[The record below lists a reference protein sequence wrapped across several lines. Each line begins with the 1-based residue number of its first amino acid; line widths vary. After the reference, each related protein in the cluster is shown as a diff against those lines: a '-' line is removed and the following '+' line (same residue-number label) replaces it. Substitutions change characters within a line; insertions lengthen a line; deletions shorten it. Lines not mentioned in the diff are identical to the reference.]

1 LCKDLFF
8 SSSDL
13 SNFFF
18 LGCNLTYLSI
28 LYNIFFIKEIVKLES
43 FFLIIFLC
51 VFRESINNGDGVCGV
66 I

>member
-43 FFLIIFLC
+43 FFFNY
-51 VFRESINNGDGVCGV
+51 FFVCF
-66 I
+66 